1 MKFTGIYLFDQS
13 AIQCSDNALS
23 LYINGVHIAEA
34 DDYETTPVEGIADA
48 IGEALAMPVNRM
60 SILPEALAR
69 IISGEEPLSR
79 EDAQESVAGYSDDDV
94 MIWLEEELTK
104 SQLEI

>member
-94 MIWLEEELTK
+94 MIWLEEEITK